1 MVVHLHADFYLTSV
15 AEVDAWTSQG
25 SKAARGAVTTENI
38 MPATV
43 ILGAQWGD
51 EGKGKLVDRL
61 AEQATWVARF
71 QGGNNA
77 GHTVVL
83 GEQVLKFHLLPS
95 GITRKECHL
104 VLGDGMVIDPWV
116 LHKELTDWQAT
127 AGEDPRGDRLYV
139 SERAH
144 IILPYHRYMDS
155 LDTKIGTT
163 GRGIGPTYA
172 DKINRVGLRFGDV
185 AEVLGDAD
193 WTNATV
199 ARMNASL
206 EAAGSTERVSAD
218 GLASDIAWIHEN
230 YASCIAN
237 TGLMLD
243 NALKLGEHVILEG
256 AQGTLLDIDQGTF
269 PFVTSSIT
277 SRGNA
282 THGAG
287 IHPGHVE
294 DVIGI
299 TKAYITRVGHGAM
312 PTELDDEAGEHMG
325 TVGKEFGTTTGRK
338 RRCGWFDAVVMR
350 QAQRINGFTGLAL
363 TKLDVLGG
371 LDELKICVAYELDGK
386 EITEIPSTASALA
399 RCKPVYITMPGFP
412 ELPLSEWLA
421 MAVHA
426 NESGKGIAV
435 LPAAAQQ
442 YIAKLEALVGVP
454 CTSVGVGPD
463 RDATIDCV

>member
-1 MVVHLHADFYLTSV
+1 
-15 AEVDAWTSQG
+15 
-25 SKAARGAVTTENI
+25 

-61 AEQATWVARF
+61 AEKATWVARF

-83 GEQVLKFHLLPS
+83 GDQILKFHLLPS

-104 VLGDGMVIDPWV
+104 ILGDGMVIDPWV
-116 LHKELTDWQAT
+116 LNTELTGWKEST
-127 AGEDPRGDRLYV
+127 GEDPRGDRLFV

-185 AEVLGDAD
+185 AEVLGDEG
-193 WTNATV
+193 WTNVTV
-199 ARMNASL
+199 ERMNASL
-206 EAAGSTERVSAD
+206 EAAGSSERVTSE
-218 GLASDIAWIHEN
+218 GLASDIAWSHEN
-230 YASCIAN
+230 YASCIGN

-312 PTELDDEAGEHMG
+312 PTELEDEAGVHMG

-371 LDELKICVAYELDGK
+371 LEELKICVAYELDGA
-386 EITEIPSTASALA
+386 EITEMPSSASALA
-399 RCKPVYITMPGFP
+399 RCKPIYVTVPGF
-412 ELPLSEWLA
+412 ESKSLEEWLIVA
-421 MAVHA
+421 KHA
-426 NESGKGIAV
+426 NENRLGIST
-435 LPAAAQQ
+435 LPQAAQDYVRQ
-442 YIAKLEALVGVP
+442 LESILGIP
-454 CTSVGVGPD
+454 CSSVGVGPD

>member
-1 MVVHLHADFYLTSV
+1 MGKNVVV
-15 AEVDAWTSQG
+15 
-25 SKAARGAVTTENI
+25 
-38 MPATV
+38 
-43 ILGAQWGD
+43 LGTQWGD
-51 EGKGKLVDRL
+51 EGKGKIVDLLTEHAAAVVRY
-61 AEQATWVARF
+61 
-71 QGGNNA
+71 QGGHNA
-77 GHTVVL
+77 GHTLVIDGEKTVL
-83 GEQVLKFHLLPS
+83 HLIPSGVLREGVQCLIGNGVGVAPDALLREITKLEEKGVPVRDRLRISPACPLILSYHVALDQAREKARGEQKS
-95 GITRKECHL
+95 
-104 VLGDGMVIDPWV
+104 
-116 LHKELTDWQAT
+116 
-127 AGEDPRGDRLYV
+127 
-139 SERAH
+139 
-144 IILPYHRYMDS
+144 
-155 LDTKIGTT
+155 GTT

-185 AEVLGDAD
+185 SEVLGDDA
-193 WTNATV
+193 WTKSTV
-199 ARMNASL
+199 ERMNASL
-206 EAAGSTERVSAD
+206 EAAGSSERVSTD
-218 GLASDIAWIHEN
+218 GLAGDIAWIHET

-287 IHPGHVE
+287 IQPGHVE
-294 DVIGI
+294 DVVGI

-363 TKLDVLGG
+363 PKLDVLGG
-371 LDELKICVAYELDGK
+371 LEELKICVAYELDGK
-386 EITEIPSTASALA
+386 EITELPSTASALA